1 MRPLA
6 FIIEKVTDMFMSYT
20 KLYKC
25 QILICVPR
33 VVVTNGQDSQRGM
46 LGWARGLTLLSYFCH
61 QRYNSYYK
69 PGIGSIVPFIDQ
81 RFL

>member
-25 QILICVPR
+25 QILICVPEWLLLMDKTAKGACW
-33 VVVTNGQDSQRGM
+33 V
-46 LGWARGLTLLSYFCH
+46 GLEA
-61 QRYNSYYK
+61 
-69 PGIGSIVPFIDQ
+69 
-81 RFL
+81 